1 MKRNT
6 LIGSLV
12 FAIALGSV
20 ATLVVE
26 RVRAA
31 GIPATNTLSY
41 SGLLTDATGVPL
53 TATSKN
59 IEITLWD
66 AVTAGNSLCDTKAMA
81 AALTAGRFTIALDPS
96 CTAKVHANKNIW
108 AEVLVDG
115 TTLGRTPLGAV
126 PYAVETDHAVSADSA
141 TSATSAT
148 TATGALDTRIKA
160 LETGVPK
167 VTAWTEFAVNAGPS
181 PLTPTGSITNSSTTA
196 RWRRVGDSVQLRVE
210 TIFTGAPTPTG
221 ALFWLLPASLVGNV
235 TSASRGN
242 VGTARVWSGGTSLA
256 QMCEAE
262 LTAAGNELYAY
273 CTGAGQLTT
282 SSPIASPFEVDFE
295 VWYPVQGW
303 TVTQ

>member
-1 MKRNT
+1 M
-6 LIGSLV
+6 
-12 FAIALGSV
+12 

-41 SGLLTDATGVPL
+41 SGLLTDAMGVPL

-66 AVTAGNSLCDTKAMA
+66 AVTAGNNLCDTKAMA

-96 CTAKVHANKNIW
+96 CTAKVHVNKNVW

-167 VTAWTEFAVNAGPS
+167 VTTWTEFAVNAGPA
-181 PLTPTGSITNSSTTA
+181 PLTSAGSITNGSTTA

-210 TIFTGAPTPTG
+210 TIFTGAPTPSG
-221 ALFWLLPASLVGNV
+221 QLFWALPASLLANV
-235 TSASRGN
+235 TSVSRAN
-242 VGTARVWSGGTSLA
+242 VGTAVVWTNGTSLA
-256 QMCEAE
+256 QTCEVE

-273 CTGAGQLTT
+273 CTGAGGPLTT
-282 SSPIASPFEVDFE
+282 TSPVSPPAEVDFD